1 MMLPDH
7 VEVHRAPLVDAGYTR
22 KRDWGLPTDRTRVWA
37 GRASVQPD
45 RSFEVRS
52 PARETAQRRLRVYLP
67 HRAAVESAD
76 RLLIAG
82 RWHEVDGVPMV
93 WGTGGLRHVRV
104 NAWEVEH

>member
-1 MMLPDH
+1 MLPDH
-7 VEVHRAPLVDAGYTR
+7 VEVHRAPLVESAYTR
-22 KRDWGLPTDRTRVWA
+22 KRDWALPPERTRHWS

-67 HRAAVESAD
+67 AGATVESAD
-76 RLLIAG
+76 RLLIGG
-82 RWHEVDGVPMV
+82 RWYEVDGAPMV